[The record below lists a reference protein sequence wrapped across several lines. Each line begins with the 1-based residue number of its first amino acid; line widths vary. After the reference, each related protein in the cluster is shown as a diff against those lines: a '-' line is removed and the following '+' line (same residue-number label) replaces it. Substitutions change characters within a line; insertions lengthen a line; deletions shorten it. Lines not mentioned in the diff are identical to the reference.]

1 MILLQDFGK
10 QGVEYG
16 SLNENFPH
24 RLIRIR
30 TCGLVVGVT
39 LGEEESVSL
48 RDEDDSNDQVRPS
61 VSLSLFLMPADSDVI
76 L

>member
-10 QGVEYG
+10 QGVECG

-39 LGEEESVSL
+39 LGEEESV
-48 RDEDDSNDQVRPS
+48 
-61 VSLSLFLMPADSDVI
+61 
-76 L
+76 